1 VEVQVTD
8 PSKDM
13 FEQITG
19 RPYDPSDQIVGE
31 LRSVQNA
38 ISMNTKATQSTNA
51 ILGKICTMATI
62 CAVSVVGIAML
73 LFMRG

>member
-1 VEVQVTD
+1 
-8 PSKDM
+8 M

-19 RPYDPSDQIVGE
+19 RPYHPSDQIVGE